1 MGSVHGFWFGYPC
14 IVSCCC
20 LHACILDVGRLP
32 CVHKMYKIMPGFCA
46 SDRQAFWPADY
57 LPLIARTTS
66 TSALLLPLPHTHI
79 YTYNTPGLQPSR
91 CPRACFIRSLS
102 LSLSLLRRSEPVIL
116 SSPIVP
122 SHGLSPLHLPHGSV
136 LPPFSPL
143 LRIPQFL
150 SHTGFESSQTYT
162 DFSQLV

>member
-20 LHACILDVGRLP
+20 LHACILNVGRLP

-46 SDRQAFWPADY
+46 SDRQAFWPANY

-116 SSPIVP
+116 SSPSVP
-122 SHGLSPLHLPHGSV
+122 SHPSICPTVPCFLPSP
-136 LPPFSPL
+136 PL